1 MAARIA
7 GLSGQRSFELNLFF
21 RRIWV
26 LFVAAFSS
34 KRSPL
39 NCPYVLNYR
48 VWLTDQDMFMHMTN
62 SRYLSFSDLARL
74 NLLVRT
80 GLANALHKNGWQLEI
95 CGQTRTLTRMLKA
108 PQAFKM
114 ICEID
119 GWTDT
124 HIAFNHVFQRR
135 SSTHAAVN
143 TLMRVADADGNTINP
158 QALIDAVS
166 WTETSPELPEYFAG
180 LMQELGPYTT

>member
-1 MAARIA
+1 M
-7 GLSGQRSFELNLFF
+7 NLFF

-26 LFVAAFSS
+26 LLVAVFSS
-34 KRSPL
+34 KRAPL
-39 NCPYVLNYR
+39 NRAYILNYR

-62 SRYLSFSDLARL
+62 SRYLSFSDLGRL
-74 NLLVRT
+74 NLLIRT
-80 GLANALHKNGWQLEI
+80 GLASALRKNDWQLEI

-124 HIAFNHVFQRR
+124 HIAFNHVFRR
-135 SSTHAAVN
+135 RGNIHAAVN
-143 TLMRVADADGNTINP
+143 TLMQVADKDGNTIAP
-158 QALIDAVS
+158 QRLIDAIS
-166 WTETSPELPEYFAG
+166 WIETSPELPEYFAT
-180 LMQELGPYTT
+180 LAQETGASAA